1 MFIVLLNFGESLATK
16 CMSLNNESCMIRPTL
31 IDSKPIMVSLDKC
44 REVLM
49 LLMTYLQKYVF
60 WVKQKTNVEVF
71 NAMIRIKNKES

>member
-31 IDSKPIMVSLDKC
+31 IDSKPITVSLDKC

-71 NAMIRIKNKES
+71 NAMIRIKNKKS